1 MRILTIPALVLR
13 FARIRRR
20 RRAAVAR
27 AVVLLLVAR
36 ASLLALPFATVA
48 RAVDRTRA
56 SRRPQRRASLKDAL
70 WATKVVGDR
79 LFPSNPCLPQALV
92 AQYELLRRGLP
103 AELRISVRKDRQ
115 GRFGAHAWVES
126 AGHILMGGE
135 VLSDGFVP
143 LPSLPGSAPPD

>member
-1 MRILTIPALVLR
+1 SSCDSVDCGRRVVVAYNEYRRYAAANRPADGVYWPSPRNDNVTELVPMRILTIPALVLR

-36 ASLLALPFATVA
+36 ASVLARPFATVA
-48 RAVDRTRA
+48 RGVDRTRA
-56 SRRPQRRASLKDAL
+56 SRRPQRRAALKDAR

-92 AQYELLRRGLP
+92 AQYGLLRRGLP
-103 AELRISVRKDRQ
+103 AE
-115 GRFGAHAWVES
+115 
-126 AGHILMGGE
+126 
-135 VLSDGFVP
+135 
-143 LPSLPGSAPPD
+143 